1 MIVTGARIY
10 TLDSARPIVT
20 SLAVRDGRIVY
31 TGDDASAYSGPQT
44 RRVEARGAA
53 IIPGFIDSHAHV
65 EGLGDQLETIDLR
78 NVRSVVE
85 VAALVRKAAAALPKG
100 TWIRGRSWDQTNWG
114 GRFPSAA
121 DLDAAAPENPVY
133 LVRVDGHA
141 AWVNTRALQV
151 ARVSA
156 STADPHG
163 GKIHRDAAGR
173 PTGILIDN
181 AQGLIAKHIPT
192 PTLSETRRRLE
203 AATRECA
210 RLGITTVHDA
220 GVGEQTLTAYRDLI
234 EKNALPVRVYAMIGG
249 PGELWD
255 RYRKRG
261 PEVGERLVV
270 RSIKLMADGALGSR
284 GAAMLAPYADD
295 PGNTGLLMVSRAEI
309 EKIAR
314 EAVAAGFQVNTHAIG
329 DRANRT
335 VLQAYAAAL
344 GGKNDRRFRI
354 EHAQVV
360 APEDFDLF
368 AKYSVVPAMQ
378 ATHATSDMR
387 WAQTRLGDRVAGAYA
402 WRRFLSLGL
411 PVPNGSDFPVE
422 EPNPIEG
429 FYAAVSRQD
438 RNGNPEGGWM
448 PDQRMTREEALE
460 SWTLDGA
467 YAAFEE
473 RWKGRLAPGQ
483 AADFVM
489 LSADIMRVP
498 VPEIRRARVLM
509 TVVAGEVV
517 YSGE

>member
-10 TLDSARPIVT
+10 TLNSARPIVT

-270 RSIKLMADGALGSR
+270 RSIKLIADGALGSR
-284 GAAMLAPYADD
+284 GAAMLPLVSPSPRALSSARACSPLRIAAS
-295 PGNTGLLMVSRAEI
+295 GLACPWCR
-309 EKIAR
+309 
-314 EAVAAGFQVNTHAIG
+314 
-329 DRANRT
+329 
-335 VLQAYAAAL
+335 
-344 GGKNDRRFRI
+344 
-354 EHAQVV
+354 
-360 APEDFDLF
+360 
-368 AKYSVVPAMQ
+368 
-378 ATHATSDMR
+378 
-387 WAQTRLGDRVAGAYA
+387 QTQSPRVYRG
-402 WRRFLSLGL
+402 
-411 PVPNGSDFPVE
+411 
-422 EPNPIEG
+422 
-429 FYAAVSRQD
+429 
-438 RNGNPEGGWM
+438 
-448 PDQRMTREEALE
+448 
-460 SWTLDGA
+460 
-467 YAAFEE
+467 
-473 RWKGRLAPGQ
+473 
-483 AADFVM
+483 
-489 LSADIMRVP
+489 
-498 VPEIRRARVLM
+498 
-509 TVVAGEVV
+509 
-517 YSGE
+517 